1 MDAFRH
7 LVMEGYDHIVDV
19 HDEESIIN
27 ITYARGFTELGKFL
41 EGIPPFEV
49 QFVLDSISIIF
60 FSQKQQKTN

>member
-41 EGIPPFEV
+41 ESIPPFEV
-49 QFVLDSISIIF
+49 EFVLNSFSIIF
-60 FSQKQQKTN
+60 FSQNN